1 MAGEIQLNSTTMAT
15 ESSGSI
21 TAQLDTIRPNTT
33 NGSLTLQGDSSN
45 AGVTGLTIDSSGNAA
60 FAQTIS
66 GGTIGSGVAFPAGP
80 SVSGQVSGGHILQV
94 QSTILT
100 GTISDNTNT
109 TPAEFTDLTGLL
121 VKITP
126 SSTSSKVLLN
136 YNFTVGQ
143 SAGNNPKLFRIKRT
157 ISGVDNTSF
166 AVGASSGTRTQAT
179 SVSYDA
185 NADLNGQV
193 QHSFSFV
200 DQPSAD
206 TEITYQLQLM
216 HNISPFTGHTVY
228 IGEGANNQAYNQTSP
243 IIFIAMELV

>member
-1 MAGEIQLNSTTMAT
+1 MAGEIQLNSTTLAT
-15 ESSGSI
+15 ESSGTITLSNVNSSTNRTNLGLGSMATQAADSVSI
-21 TAQLDTIRPNTT
+21 
-33 NGSLTLQGDSSN
+33 
-45 AGVTGLTIDSSGNAA
+45 SGGNI
-60 FAQTIS
+60 T
-66 GGTIGSGVAFPAGP
+66 GGTIGSGVVFPAGP

-100 GTISDNTNT
+100 GSISDSSTAT
-109 TPAEFTDLTGLL
+109 FTDLTGLI

-136 YNFTVGQ
+136 YNFAVGQ
-143 SAGNNPKLFRIKRT
+143 SAGNNPKFFRIKRT

-185 NADLNGQV
+185 GADLNGQL

-200 DQPSAD
+200 DQPSAN

-216 HNISPFTGHTVY
+216 HNLSPFTGNTVY
-228 IGEGANNQAYNQTSP
+228 IGTGANSQPYNQTSP
-243 IIFIAMELV
+243 IIFIAMEIV